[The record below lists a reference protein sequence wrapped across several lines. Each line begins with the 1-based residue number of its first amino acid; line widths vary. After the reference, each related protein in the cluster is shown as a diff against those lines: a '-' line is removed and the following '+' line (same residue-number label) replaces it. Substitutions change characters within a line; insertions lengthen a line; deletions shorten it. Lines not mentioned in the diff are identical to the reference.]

1 MNKTFTKFK
10 NRLLAAVAV
19 AVFSAMP
26 AFAQLNFVVG
36 PSANGTSG
44 NLRGPGTN
52 VDFQRTA
59 IIYLGSEFS
68 GLSAGP
74 INSLGFSLNAPAA
87 TATSGNIKLY
97 MVNTTDVSYSRGAT
111 WTNIIST
118 PTAMT
123 LVYDG
128 PLTIPT
134 AAGFYN
140 VTLTTPFAYTGGNF
154 YLAYEWNATTKA
166 TAAAI
171 YDANADLPASLV
183 TIGSTTLAGTA
194 SLTGSSAFRPIL
206 RLGVPAPPNDM
217 DVRAIFVQGK
227 MALNGGGPQVI
238 QARVKN
244 NGANTLT
251 NRAITL
257 TVSGANTFTNTVTLG
272 TLAPGQ
278 DSLISFAPFT
288 PTALGGNNNAEVSVV
303 ADDILSNNSKDA
315 NIVVTAGTQGYA
327 QYGVNPNLP
336 PTIQT
341 ALSGVFP
348 TTAPGPTTRNA
359 NFLARFTSNGR
370 TRINTVRAYVPG
382 AAFNPVVNTT
392 GATVYGIVF
401 NSAGVEVARSA
412 NTVLAAGDVD
422 KLVSFTLTTPATFED
437 NEVYYVGMALP
448 AQSVGSPAATIYGM
462 GVQAEQND
470 EPRPATF
477 FVSPAATGGAPL
489 AYESEYRFVIEADI
503 TDVTGVKE
511 ELNAKLV
518 SVYPNPSN
526 GEFKVSAK
534 DMKGSNLNL
543 IVRDL
548 QGKLVYSANAAKE
561 GASINLSNVASGIYM
576 LQVSTDSE
584 IAIKRLIVE

>member
-111 WTNIIST
+111 WTNIIAT

-477 FVSPAATGGAPL
+477 FVSPAATGGVPL

-543 IVRDL
+543 VVRDL

>member
-1 MNKTFTKFK
+1 MNKTFTQFK
-10 NRLLAAVAV
+10 SKVLAAVAV
-19 AVFSAMP
+19 AILSAMP

-44 NLRGPGTN
+44 NLRGPGTQ
-52 VDFQRTA
+52 VDFQRTS

-74 INSLGFSLNAPAA
+74 INSLGFSLSTPVA
-87 TATSGNIKLY
+87 TAVTGNIKLY
-97 MVNTTDVSYSRGAT
+97 MVNTADVTYSRGAT
-111 WTNIIST
+111 WADIITT

-128 PLTIPT
+128 PMTIPNT
-134 AAGFYN
+134 AGFYN

-154 YLAYEWNATTKA
+154 YLAYEWSATNK
-166 TAAAI
+166 TAAAAV

-183 TIGSTTLAGTA
+183 TVGSTTLAGTA

-251 NRAITL
+251 NRVITL
-257 TVSGANTFTNTVTLG
+257 TVSGANSFTNTVTLG

-288 PTALGGNNNAEVSVV
+288 PTALGGNNNAEVSVI
-303 ADDILSNNSKDA
+303 ADDILSNNSKEA

-327 QYGVNPNLP
+327 QYGVNPNLQP
-336 PTIQT
+336 AIET

-359 NFLARFTSNGR
+359 NFLVKFTSNGR
-370 TRINTVRAYVPG
+370 TRVNTVKAYVPG

-412 NTVLAAGDVD
+412 NKILAAADVD
-422 KLVSFTLTTPATFED
+422 KLVTFALTTPATFE
-437 NEVYYVGMALP
+437 NGEVYYVGMALP
-448 AQSVGSPAATIYGM
+448 AQSIGAPAATIYGI

-470 EPRPATF
+470 EVRPATF
-477 FVSPAATGGAPL
+477 FVSPVVAAGVPL

-503 TDVTGVKE
+503 TNVTGIKE

-518 SVYPNPSN
+518 SVYPNPSK

-534 DMKGSNLNL
+534 DMKGSNLNFV
-543 IVRDL
+543 VRDL
-548 QGKLVYSANAAKE
+548 QGKLVYSAEAAKE
-561 GASINLSNVASGIYM
+561 GATINLNNVASGIYM

-584 IAIKRLIVE
+584 IAIKRLIVQ